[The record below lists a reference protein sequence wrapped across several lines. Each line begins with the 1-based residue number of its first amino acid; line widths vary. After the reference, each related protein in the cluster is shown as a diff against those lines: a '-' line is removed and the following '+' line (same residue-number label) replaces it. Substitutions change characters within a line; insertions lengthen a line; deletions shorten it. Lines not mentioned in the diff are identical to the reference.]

1 VEQSSTKKPRNNGS
15 RRKQKAT
22 NTPIKIWISEGIKI
36 GSINIRGLTIM
47 KMLLLMDIEAL
58 DVICVQETWLAE
70 GAQVPALPGF
80 KVVE

>member
-1 VEQSSTKKPRNNGS
+1 
-15 RRKQKAT
+15 
-22 NTPIKIWISEGIKI
+22 
-36 GSINIRGLTIM
+36 M

>member
-1 VEQSSTKKPRNNGS
+1 M
-15 RRKQKAT
+15 A
-22 NTPIKIWISEGIKI
+22 EGIKI